1 VINGDENADLNRL
14 IYIIGK
20 CSYDI
25 KQMRSYA
32 RGTKVALPR
41 IFARVSARS
50 ALLFLLNYYMKSKVR
65 NKMSTEE
72 QLRETSDGT
81 EVSATSGP
89 ESAETMNDFAREL
102 EASLRKINE
111 GDIIS
116 GTVIAVNEDG
126 AVLDLRYYTQG
137 ILKAED
143 MSKDPGFSILRD
155 VKVGDVLEAAV
166 VMTDDGRGNIRLS
179 RIEANQVLAWDK
191 LERYRQEEKTFTVKI
206 SGVTNGG
213 AICYLEDTR
222 GFIPASQLSLEYVED
237 VNQWLNKTLDVR
249 VITVDRDKEK
259 LVLSA
264 KVIAQEAAKAARDH
278 AVAMIVPGSVLE
290 GTVESLMP
298 YGAFI
303 NLGSGMSGLVHISQ
317 ISQKRIKKPDE
328 VLKVGEKVKVKVINT
343 DNGKISLSIKGL
355 EEEQETDSLE
365 AFPYES
371 EGALTTSMG
380 SLFAKLKL
388 DK

>member
-1 VINGDENADLNRL
+1 
-14 IYIIGK
+14 
-20 CSYDI
+20 
-25 KQMRSYA
+25 
-32 RGTKVALPR
+32 
-41 IFARVSARS
+41 
-50 ALLFLLNYYMKSKVR
+50 
-65 NKMSTEE
+65 
-72 QLRETSDGT
+72 
-81 EVSATSGP
+81 
-89 ESAETMNDFAREL
+89 MNDFAREL